1 MKHEQEHDNDL
12 RDTLHIHQP
21 LMTWGVAV
29 ALSAS
34 LQLASFSRG
43 GRGGVGVIG
52 WEFSHVTVG
61 WARGGGLALGQR
73 SS

>member
-1 MKHEQEHDNDL
+1 
-12 RDTLHIHQP
+12 
-21 LMTWGVAV
+21 MTWGVAV

-61 WARGGGLALGQR
+61 WARRWGGVALGQR